1 MSSGEVGQVGEQL
14 NQVVVVDQK
23 VVEDEEGVTDCPDWL
38 FDSDHPDSYYMPVN
52 HLRYTAPTVVR

>member
-1 MSSGEVGQVGEQL
+1 MSTSEGGEVGEQL
-14 NQVVVVDQK
+14 NQVEDEE
-23 VVEDEEGVTDCPDWL
+23 VVEDQEGVTDCPDWL